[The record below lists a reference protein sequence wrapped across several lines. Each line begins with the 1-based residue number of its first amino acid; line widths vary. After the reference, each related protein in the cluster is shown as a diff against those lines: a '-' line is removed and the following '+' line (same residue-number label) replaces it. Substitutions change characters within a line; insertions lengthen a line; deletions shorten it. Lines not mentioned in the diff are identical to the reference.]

1 VVAEAGGRSDP
12 VVRFGASERGAAIVP
27 GGVRFSVWAPAA
39 GRASV
44 QVVAPAAGEH
54 AMEPEGG
61 GVFTCVVDGLS
72 AGADYLIRLDGRPGR
87 PDPVSRHQPGGVHG
101 PSRVVDPAFEWHDA
115 EWPGRQMADLI
126 IYELHVGT
134 FTADGT
140 FDAAIARLDHL
151 VELGVTAIELMPV
164 AEFPGGRNWGYD
176 GVSLYA
182 PSDAYGGPAGL
193 RRLVDA
199 AHTRGLAVVL
209 DVVYNHV
216 GPEGNY
222 LGEFGPYFTDR
233 YHTPW
238 GNALN
243 YDDAD
248 SDEVRRFVIDNA
260 LYWITDFHIDAL
272 RLDAVHAIYDFSA
285 RHVLAELADVVHD
298 AGTALG
304 RRALVIAESDL
315 NDPRVVSPRDR
326 GGWGLDAQWS
336 DDYHHALHVALTGER
351 SGYYS
356 DFHGISDLASAIRD
370 RFVYGGR
377 HSAHRRRRH
386 GAPASDLPADHF
398 VVAAQNHDQVG
409 NRAAGERLASLVPI
423 DACRVAATLTLLSP
437 NVPLLFMGEEWAE
450 TNPFLY
456 FVSHG
461 DRELLDA
468 VRRGRREE
476 FASFGWAGE
485 VPDPGDQDTF
495 WQSKLEWGKRTARGH
510 SGMLRLYRDL
520 IRLRRDEPL
529 LRPGGAVVDVHA
541 DETARWLQMRLGG
554 DSGALLVVASLT
566 PRGGES
572 RVPLVEGKWDLVL
585 ATDAVRYD
593 GGGRAEHDGEFL
605 TLPHRSAAVLRS
617 G

>member
-1 VVAEAGGRSDP
+1 MS
-12 VVRFGASERGAAIVP
+12 

-39 GRASV
+39 ERAV
-44 QVVAPAAGEH
+44 IQVVGPVAAEH
-54 AMEPEGG
+54 AMEREPG
-61 GVFTCVVDGLS
+61 GVFACVVDGLS
-72 AGADYLIRLDGRPGR
+72 AGADYLIGLDGRPGR
-87 PDPVSRHQPGGVHG
+87 PDPVSRHQPHGVHG

-115 EWPGRQMADLI
+115 EWPGRQMADLV

-134 FTADGT
+134 FTAEGT

-151 VELGVTAIELMPV
+151 VDLGVTAIELMPV
-164 AEFPGGRNWGYD
+164 AEFPGARNWGYD

-182 PSDAYGGPAGL
+182 PSNAYGGPAGL

-233 YHTPW
+233 YRTPW

-248 SDEVRRFVIDNA
+248 SDEVRRFVIENA
-260 LYWITDFHIDAL
+260 LYWIREFHIDAL

-285 RHVLAELADVVHD
+285 RHLLAELTAAVHELG
-298 AGTALG
+298 AALG
-304 RRALVIAESDL
+304 RRTLVIAESDL
-315 NDPRVVSPRDR
+315 NDPRVVSPPGR

-351 SGYYS
+351 AGYYA
-356 DFHGISDLASAIRD
+356 DFDGFGDLASAIRD
-370 RFVYGGR
+370 RFVYAGR
-377 HSAHRRRRH
+377 HSVYRRRRH
-386 GAPASDLPADHF
+386 GAPASGVPADHF

-409 NRAAGERLASLVPI
+409 NRAAGERLAALVPL

-476 FASFGWAGE
+476 FASFGWTGE
-485 VPDPGDQDTF
+485 VPDPGDEDTF
-495 WQSKLEWGKRTARGH
+495 WRSKLEWGKRTVRGH
-510 SGMLRLYRDL
+510 DAMLRLYRDL

-529 LRPGGAVVDVHA
+529 LRPGGAVVEVDT
-541 DETARWLQMRLGG
+541 DERARWLQVRLGG
-554 DSGALLVVASLT
+554 DAGALLVVASVA
-566 PRGGES
+566 PARRES
-572 RVPLVEGKWDLVL
+572 RVPLAKGSWDLML
-585 ATDAVRYD
+585 ATDAIRYD
-593 GGGRAEHDGEFL
+593 GGGRAEHDGDVL
-605 TLPHRSAAVLRS
+605 VLPGYSAAVLR
-617 G
+617 GG